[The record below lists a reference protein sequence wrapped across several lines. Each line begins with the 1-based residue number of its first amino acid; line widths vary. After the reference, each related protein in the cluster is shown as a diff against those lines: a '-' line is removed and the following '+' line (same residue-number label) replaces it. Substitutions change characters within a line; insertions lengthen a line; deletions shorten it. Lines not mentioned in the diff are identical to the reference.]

1 MKKALFISVLLFLFS
16 CENETVFS
24 DYEASPVKSVEVS
37 PMFFP
42 VACSDGSIITITSE
56 HDTLNY
62 NFVKIDR
69 NAEITKTTFALS
81 WNESVRNPVN
91 NNGDNPGDK
100 NREDISKQS
109 AAEMQTK
116 VDVSAGTVRKNAN
129 DEFYFE
135 FYSSNNFGRT
145 YYAVV
150 KFDKDG
156 QKLFQ
161 LDSTVNM
168 MNGGGGGMGGGAN
181 NSVSKIPVNGT
192 PLDNGGYAMIFQVPN
207 QGMMQQNTSYDLRL
221 RYINNEGKT
230 EHETDLAFDETI
242 SIVETCSINNNIF
255 IYYTNADGYY
265 FLKIFSL
272 DGQQINSSA
281 IDYSPY
287 IFAPDSKYAYISAV
301 DNTGTCALVLDE
313 NGSEYFRVPT
323 TDVFF
328 SNAMKIDNEIY
339 FAGIEISGASSITT
353 MSALLKMVNTMTG
366 VLSVVSLDGTIQ
378 KYVRLDYDDGI
389 ACYACFKDGNGGY
402 DVFMS
407 RISSESAVNMNINNI
422 GLGNR
427 IYVYNVSSLEKL
439 QIN

>member
-1 MKKALFISVLLFLFS
+1 MKKWIYIIAALLISCS
-16 CENETVFS
+16 EETIYS
-24 DYEASPVKSVEVS
+24 DYEASPIKSVEVS

-56 HDTLNY
+56 LDTLNY
-62 NFVKIDR
+62 NFVKIDS
-69 NAEITKTTFALS
+69 NAKTTQTQFSLT
-81 WNESVRNPVN
+81 WNVSMRNTDQN
-91 NNGDNPGDK
+91 NEGRNNEK
-100 NREDISKQS
+100 RNNEKISKQS
-109 AAEMQTK
+109 PPEMQTK
-116 VDVSAGTVRKNAN
+116 IDVSGGTIRKNAF

-135 FYSSNNFGRT
+135 FYSSNNFGRS
-145 YYAVV
+145 YYAIV

-161 LDSTVNM
+161 LDSIVSV
-168 MNGGGGGMGGGAN
+168 MNGGGMGGGN
-181 NSVSKIPVNGT
+181 NDFSNKIPVNGT

-207 QGMMQQNTSYDLRL
+207 QGMMQQNTSYDLTL
-221 RYINNEGKT
+221 RYINKEGKT
-230 EHETDLAFDETI
+230 EHETNLEFNETI
-242 SIVETCSINNNIF
+242 SIEKICSINNNIF
-255 IYYTNADGYY
+255 IYYTNADEYY

-272 DGQQINSSA
+272 DGHEINSSA

-301 DNTGTCALVLDE
+301 DKTGTCALVSNE
-313 NGSEYFRVPT
+313 NGGEYIRVPT

-328 SNAMKIDNEIY
+328 SNAIKIDNEIY

-389 ACYACFKDGNGGY
+389 ACYACFKDGKGGY
-402 DVFMS
+402 NVFLS
-407 RISSESAVNMNINNI
+407 RISSESAVNINIHNS

>member
-1 MKKALFISVLLFLFS
+1 MKKTLFISVLLFLFS

-69 NAEITKTTFALS
+69 NAEATKTQFSLT
-81 WNESVRNPVN
+81 WNESTRNTNP
-91 NNGDNPGDK
+91 NNGGRNNEG
-100 NREDISKQS
+100 ISKQ
-109 AAEMQTK
+109 APAEMQTK
-116 VDVSAGTVRKNAN
+116 IDVSAGTIRKNAN

-135 FYSSNNFGRT
+135 FYSSNNFGRS
-145 YYAVV
+145 YYAIV

-161 LDSTVNM
+161 LDSTVSI
-168 MNGGGGGMGGGAN
+168 MNGGGMGGGGN
-181 NSVSKIPVNGT
+181 NTVSKIPINGT

-207 QGMMQQNTSYDLRL
+207 QGMMQQNTSYDLTL
-221 RYINNEGKT
+221 RYINYEGKT

-242 SIVETCSINNNIF
+242 SIEKICSINNNIF

-313 NGSEYFRVPT
+313 NGSEYIRVPT
-323 TDVFF
+323 TNAFF
-328 SNAMKIDNEIY
+328 ANAMKIDNEIY
-339 FAGIEISGASSITT
+339 FAGIEVSGASSITT
-353 MSALLKMVNTMTG
+353 MSALLKMVGSMTG

-378 KYVRLDYDDGI
+378 KYLRLDYDDGI